1 MFRAGS
7 LKGERALAL
16 GACFV
21 SVATLTSCGG
31 GSTGNSRDSGVNK
44 TYLSVEASDA
54 DGDTLQYQWR
64 VTGGSIDNRNA
75 ASTVW
80 TLPASRGI
88 HFAYVT
94 VSDGRGGY
102 VEQQYAVNGDRL
114 DLLPPAQPPIVRAAP
129 AVTDVEGATVRL
141 RFSSSDNTRFQPA
154 SAGAPEARTVFL
166 PDVQVQ
172 LFDQS
177 TGALVFGGTTD
188 LSGELDLPKLIAG
201 RTYNVRCTAQN
212 GTPLQDCRTFVA
224 GDEAA
229 LRSVSPVLT
238 SAQNLR
244 LFGHVAL
251 AAGDICGYE
260 SDFFGIRSAATVQ
273 LRLAGGAAI
282 GAPVHVNRYGD
293 YQLSASVPVRGAL
306 QLDVQC
312 EGYLATLDVP
322 VSTDPAGYV
331 AGVPIELSHAIANA
345 RPRLVRML
353 ANGADGN
360 IRGQMVVPGDGTG
373 SGVHPGADHYLTYK
387 GVDTRLSACL
397 YYRALG
403 AVADCDAQGNPSGA
417 ITFSDWKTKNGFGS
431 GSDVAADYINQRDL
445 NLVRRMVAT
454 RSSSG
459 GIAFYVCNAPGPDG
473 KSQTEIDRV
482 MEEALDDK
490 NKVACVAMEYTPV
503 TGANGGQP
511 FTKFFTF
518 GPDEALLLSINLDGR
533 GEKFMPGS
541 CVACHGGTT
550 YNGRF
555 PEQPTASPFLGA
567 RFLPFDTGNYLFPSK
582 SSKSEAAQSEAFF
595 QLNQLVKATEIDPNG
610 ATTPPHRRL
619 VRQRPR
625 ARQGV
630 RAAGLAAGR
639 RAARDGRRGPLLQGS
654 DRHLLPHLPR
664 LARAP
669 ARLGQHRPHAD
680 ARQCELLRR
689 HGQRRRQCVDA
700 ERADLARPSVRE
712 DRRRRLARGSGGEV
726 PRLLGAPARPGVCQ
740 ALTAASAA
748 PAPSRSAPS
757 LSSGANA

>member
-1 MFRAGS
+1 MFRTGF
-7 LKGERALAL
+7 LFGERALAL
-16 GACFV
+16 ATCFA
-21 SVATLTSCGG
+21 SVAMLTSCGG
-31 GSTGNSRDSGVNK
+31 GSTGSSRDSGVNK

-64 VTGGSIDNRNA
+64 VTGGSIDNQNA
-75 ASTVW
+75 SSTVW
-80 TLPASRGI
+80 TMPASRGI

-114 DLLPPAQPPIVRAAP
+114 DLQPPTQTPIVRAAP
-129 AVTDVEGATVRL
+129 AVTDVDGATVRL
-141 RFSSSDNTRFQPA
+141 RFSSTDDTRFQPA
-154 SAGAPEARTVFL
+154 TAGAPQARTVFL

-172 LFDQS
+172 LFEQA
-177 TGALVFGGTTD
+177 TGSLVFGGTTD

-201 RTYNVRCTAQN
+201 TTYTVRCTAQN
-212 GTPLQDCRTFVA
+212 GTPLQDCRSFVA
-224 GDEAA
+224 DDEAA
-229 LRSVSPVLT
+229 IRTVTPVL
-238 SAQNLR
+238 SGAQNLR

-251 AAGDICGYE
+251 AAGEVCGHE
-260 SDFFGIRSAATVQ
+260 SEFFGIRSAATVQ
-273 LRLAGGAAI
+273 LRLAGGATV
-282 GAPVHVNRYGD
+282 GAPVHVNRFGD
-293 YQLSASVPVRGAL
+293 YQISAAVPVRASL
-306 QLDVQC
+306 ELEVQC
-312 EGYLATLDVP
+312 EGYAAALAVP
-322 VSTDPAGYV
+322 VSPDPAGYL
-331 AGVPIELSHAIANA
+331 ASVPIELSHAIANA

-353 ANGADGN
+353 ASGADGN
-360 IRGQMVVPGDGTG
+360 VRGQMVVPGDGTG

-403 AVADCDAQGNPSGA
+403 AVGECDAQGNPSGA
-417 ITFSDWKTKNGFGS
+417 ISFSDWKTQNGFGT

-482 MEEALDDK
+482 LEEAIDDK

-518 GPDEALLLSINLDGR
+518 GPDEVLLLSINLDGR

-567 RFLPFDTGNYLFPSK
+567 RFLPFDTGNYLF
-582 SSKSEAAQSEAFF
+582 SSRSSLSEAAQSEAFF
-595 QLNQLVKATEIDPNG
+595 QLNQLVLATEIDANAATGRLISGWYANG
-610 ATTPPHRRL
+610 HVLDKEYVPPVWQLADAQPAT
-619 VRQRPR
+619 
-625 ARQGV
+625 
-630 RAAGLAAGR
+630 AG
-639 RAARDGRRGPLLQGS
+639 AARFYKEVVGISCRTCHVALGPLLDWDGIV
-654 DRHLLPHLPR
+654 LTP
-664 LARAP
+664 ARAQAQFCGGTANVAVNASMP
-669 ARLGQHRPHAD
+669 NALISRDRLFERIEGD
-680 ARQCELLRR
+680 AS
-689 HGQRRRQCVDA
+689 
-700 ERADLARPSVRE
+700 LAALVE
-712 DRRRRLARGSGGEV
+712 KF
-726 PRLLGAPARPGVCQ
+726 LGCTAPLPDPVYAKR
-740 ALTAASAA
+740 
-748 PAPSRSAPS
+748 
-757 LSSGANA
+757 